1 MEVLEPNCL
10 GYIIPMKYPFMIGA
24 CNSLRIARIKLRKVK
39 LLRAAAATSTNF
51 TRLYSFEMHYNKQI
65 RATDL
70 KYRLLYINWG
80 SERLHNT

>member
-24 CNSLRIARIKLRKVK
+24 CNSLRIARIKLREVK

-70 KYRLLYINWG
+70 KHRLLYIN
-80 SERLHNT
+80 